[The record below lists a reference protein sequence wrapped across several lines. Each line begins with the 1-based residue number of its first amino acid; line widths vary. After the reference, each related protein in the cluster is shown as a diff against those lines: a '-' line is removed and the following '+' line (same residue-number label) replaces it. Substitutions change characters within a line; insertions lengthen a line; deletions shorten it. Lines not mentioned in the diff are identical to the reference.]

1 MILIIN
7 NWCHHKNLEGIKRI
21 CEYLNEDYK
30 IGGIDEIENSDI
42 IYSPSNSFDIKKI
55 RDWEKK

>member
-30 IGGIDEIENSDI
+30 IKNILEYDVVIASYGLL
-42 IYSPSNSFDIKKI
+42 
-55 RDWEKK
+55 